1 METNDL
7 TNQIWRSA
15 WQSVVCEYQFSFLL
29 GRGEKKHCLQCRRF
43 PIVLCELL
51 VRVTEV

>member
-1 METNDL
+1 METNDF

-29 GRGEKKHCLQCRRF
+29 GRGEKRSTVYNAEDFQLSYVSF
-43 PIVLCELL
+43 W
-51 VRVTEV
+51 